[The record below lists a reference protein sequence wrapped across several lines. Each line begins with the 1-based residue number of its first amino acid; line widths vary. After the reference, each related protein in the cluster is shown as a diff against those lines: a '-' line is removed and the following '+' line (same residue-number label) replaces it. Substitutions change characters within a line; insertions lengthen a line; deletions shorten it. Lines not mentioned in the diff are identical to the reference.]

1 MAPGSIA
8 ARQQAIYNMG
18 YQPGPGPGGTG
29 KERGYTMQQ
38 LRRKI
43 IELINNIDSLE
54 KLKII
59 YQFIRGLLS
68 S

>member
-1 MAPGSIA
+1 MRRGSRLFIIWGTS
-8 ARQQAIYNMG
+8 RDQDQAE
-18 YQPGPGPGGTG
+18 PE

-43 IELINNIDSLE
+43 IELINNINDLE
-54 KLKII
+54 KLKMI

>member
-1 MAPGSIA
+1 ME
-8 ARQQAIYNMG
+8 
-18 YQPGPGPGGTG
+18 YQPGTRQSR

-43 IELINNIDSLE
+43 IDMINNINDLE

>member
-1 MAPGSIA
+1 
-8 ARQQAIYNMG
+8 
-18 YQPGPGPGGTG
+18 
-29 KERGYTMQQ
+29 MQQ

-43 IELINNIDSLE
+43 IELINNIDDLG
-54 KLKII
+54 KLKMI

>member
-18 YQPGPGPGGTG
+18 YQLE

-43 IELINNIDSLE
+43 IELINNIDDLG
-54 KLKII
+54 KLKMI
-59 YQFIRGLLS
+59 YQFIRGILS

>member
-8 ARQQAIYNMG
+8 ARQQDIYNMG
-18 YQPGPGPGGTG
+18 YQPGRSE
-29 KERGYTMQQ
+29 ERGYTMQQ

-43 IELINNIDSLE
+43 IELINSIDSLE

>member
-1 MAPGSIA
+1 MQRGSRLFIIWGTS
-8 ARQQAIYNMG
+8 RDRDQAE
-18 YQPGPGPGGTG
+18 PE

-43 IELINNIDSLE
+43 IELINNIDDLE
-54 KLKII
+54 KLKMI

>member
-18 YQPGPGPGGTG
+18 YQPGRSEE
-29 KERGYTMQQ
+29 ERGYTMQQ

-43 IELINNIDSLE
+43 IQMINNINDLE
-54 KLKII
+54 KLKMI

>member
-1 MAPGSIA
+1 
-8 ARQQAIYNMG
+8 MG
-18 YQPGPGPGGTG
+18 YQPGRLEE
-29 KERGYTMQQ
+29 ERGYTMQQ